1 MPNPVVN
8 KASTEW
14 NGELFT
20 GSGTT
25 TMETS
30 GVATFDVAWKSRGEQ
45 AGSGTTTPEELI
57 AAAHATCYAMQFSN
71 MLKENGTPPTQL
83 NTSASVTF
91 VAGTGITG
99 VELTVR
105 GTVEGIDA
113 AGFADLARQA
123 KETCPVSQAL
133 AGTEITLGDVDL
145 R

>member
-1 MPNPVVN
+1 M
-8 KASTEW
+8 
-14 NGELFT
+14 GRGDELL
-20 GSGTT
+20 GG
-25 TMETS
+25 
-30 GVATFDVAWKSRGEQ
+30 GG
-45 AGSGTTTPEELI
+45 
-57 AAAHATCYAMQFSN
+57 AAAGLLT
-71 MLKENGTPPTQL
+71 
-83 NTSASVTF
+83 
-91 VAGTGITG
+91 AGLPGG